1 MMTDEYRF
9 RPATEADLD
18 AVAALYR
25 VCAAN
30 AHTHGNDDWAP
41 DEYPNRQFALEDLA
55 QNGLF
60 VLEKDGEII
69 SAVSLLPHGDLDG
82 LDVRDIKKDDLRRS
96 LGRAGLLDGRAC
108 RLPHPSVRP
117 PRSSRAAH
125 RPDHGGACF
134 RGGPQARLQ
143 GHAASFPVHQ
153 CGQRQA
159 LSPHG
164 LHPAGN
170 GGNVRV
176 PPLLLRIHFIRS
188 ALPAPP
194 HWEALFYSPC
204 IRRYFSRVASPPR
217 RWRSRLFCSS
227 TARTCVQRTRSI

>member
-41 DEYPNRQFALEDLA
+41 DEYPNRQFAQEDLA

-82 LDVRDIKKDDLRRS
+82 LDCWTVEP
-96 LGRAGLLDGRAC
+96 AAC
-108 RLPHPSVRP
+108 PTRLCVRP
-117 PRSSRAAH
+117 
-125 RPDHGGACF
+125 D
-134 RGGPQARLQ
+134 LQ
-143 GHAASFPVHQ
+143 GRHIAQITVEHVLEEARRRGCKATRH
-153 CGQRQA
+153 
-159 LSPHG
+159 LS
-164 LHPAGN
+164 LCTN
-170 GGNVRV
+170 
-176 PPLLLRIHFIRS
+176 
-188 ALPAPP
+188 
-194 HWEALFYSPC
+194 
-204 IRRYFSRVASPPR
+204 VASDKLYR
-217 RWRSRLFCSS
+217 RMGFI
-227 TARTCVQRTRSI
+227 QRGTVEMYEFPHYCFEYIL